1 MAKDKPGECLVCHR
15 PYAYLWDHIKKN
27 HLHSHIPLPTLAAM
41 GYTACPACGQAC
53 QSTHGIFSHQART
66 CNKAPRR
73 SLTPTLPETPNHT
86 APTSTATAL
95 TAYPATTIQA
105 GSRRKR
111 RRNSPSPPP
120 ARDRAKPR
128 ARNTYTHNNHSKIS
142 TDASREVASLLAGSQ
157 KEYLQ
162 QGSPELGSQD
172 GQVPDSRSSSI
183 YGSPNDSTI
192 GHIENLLSSPG
203 GGQSGDLS
211 IQIPDHQPAD
221 NSSRVSSPAESD
233 TAVANSPSRDTGR
246 QRSLSQE
253 TVTTSEYQP
262 SPTASPVSLGPQ
274 LPGIRTYGD
283 EHTPPPPDLA
293 DTNRGKGQDKSCNF
307 QPRNKYLQQLFSY
320 NHIQAKDHTFRGT
333 QASHFADAA
342 ARCATRYSRQASER
356 HLLDFLLLPK
366 VGLTLGV
373 QSEEFS
379 VRHTLQ
385 QYPDF
390 KLPPPTQIEAEEA
403 QEHLG
408 QPHNL
413 RDTPTRRAQRLV
425 ERGYLGRAARAL
437 VDPTSLAR
445 NSSEVLAKLKEKH
458 PAGQQRPFA
467 SNASPRAGPRPT
479 AEDIHQALAT
489 FPKDTAAG
497 LSGWSV
503 PLLQEACKRK
513 QVVEFLVQLCKQIQN
528 GTAPGSQLLTAS
540 RLVALDKEDG
550 GVRPIAVGELIYRL
564 VAKVLLRKQFVV
576 DQLAPFQLGVQSP
589 GGVEPIIHLLRHAVD
604 GNLRGYTHVCSA
616 DFQNAFNSVSRK
628 AVSAATIM
636 YAPEFYKPAK
646 WAYDEPSAL
655 VMYDGTVI
663 TSSEG
668 VRQGDPLGPLLFSLA
683 IRHSLE
689 QLQQQLRSATRKGLP
704 PPIIVAYLDDVYILS
719 GQEIRPEKLADYLQ
733 HAPITLNIQKTKSY
747 PLAELRQTGLKA
759 LGSFVGPLDGR
770 KRFLQDK
777 IEELQQVLER
787 LQDLPK
793 QHALL
798 LLRASTSSLLRH
810 LPRTIEPEGLQD
822 ELQDI
827 DRRLLQTVKH
837 LQGSYDDKP
846 LDQDLVA
853 LPARLGGLGIT
864 LFAETAHLAFQ
875 NSKAIADLALQKIL
889 TPKLFWRLPREFSP
903 SPTRSASGDDL
914 QQDQDDLQQ
923 DQDNP
928 QQDQDNLQQDSDDDS
943 QQDQAELQQPR
954 GRSKTRAT
962 ETQQQSL
969 AYFLTQNVQEE
980 PEPTPRHQSTN
991 ALGTGLARSI
1001 YRTAM
1006 DKLHKARLARVQQK
1020 LSQGQEAVRMENS
1033 SYLGRRWL
1041 SALPTSQPLLLADM
1055 DIAAALS
1062 IRLLTTPEDE
1072 QDICRHCNRAYTF
1085 GHEDACRARTRQTIA
1100 KHDKICQA
1108 LATALQTC
1116 PDNKVFLEP
1125 QGDYRGTRTDIRIDN
1140 PRGSVFLDVSVIS
1153 LTKESAKK
1161 DPYDTLAAA
1170 EQAKKNKYRNL
1181 GQAFKPFILSQGGL
1195 LGKETSQTYKELQQS
1210 FSPSIAEWLDKYIS
1224 TLLVRLRARNWMG
1237 YGIN

>member
-1 MAKDKPGECLVCHR
+1 
-15 PYAYLWDHIKKN
+15 
-27 HLHSHIPLPTLAAM
+27 M
-41 GYTACPACGQAC
+41 GYTACSICGQPC
-53 QSTHGIFSHQART
+53 QSTHGTFSHQART

-73 SLTPTLPETPNHT
+73 SLTPASPETPEDT
-86 APTSTATAL
+86 AFIPTATAFTPTATAL
-95 TAYPATTIQA
+95 TTRPTATIQA

-120 ARDRAKPR
+120 ARERARPR
-128 ARNTYTHNNHSKIS
+128 ARNIYTHNHPRTRTP
-142 TDASREVASLLAGSQ
+142 TDTGREVARLLAGSQ
-157 KEYLQ
+157 QENLQ

-172 GQVPDSRSSSI
+172 DQVPDSQSSSI

-203 GGQSGDLS
+203 GGQSGNLS
-211 IQIPDHQPAD
+211 IRIPDHQPAD
-221 NSSRVSSPAESD
+221 DSSRASSPAESD
-233 TAVANSPSRDTGR
+233 IAVANGPFWNTGR
-246 QRSLSQE
+246 QRSPSQK
-253 TVTTSEYQP
+253 TGATSEYQP

-274 LPGIRTYGD
+274 LPGARTYGD

-293 DTNRGKGQDKSCNF
+293 DTNGGRGQDKSCNF

-320 NHIQAKDHTFRGT
+320 NHVQAKDHTFRGT

-342 ARCATRYSRQASER
+342 ARCASRYSRQASER

-390 KLPPPTQIEAEEA
+390 KLPPPTQVETEEA

-413 RDTPTRRAQRLV
+413 KDTPTRRAQRLV

-564 VAKVLLRKQFVV
+564 VAKVLLRKQFATE
-576 DQLAPFQLGVQSP
+576 QLAPFQLGVQSP
-589 GGVEPIIHLLRHAVD
+589 GGVEPIVHLLRHAVD
-604 GNLRGYTHVCSA
+604 GNLKGYTHVCSA

-689 QLQQQLRSATRKGLP
+689 QLQQQLRKTNKRGLP

-719 GQEIRPEKLADYLQ
+719 GREIRPEKLADYLQ
-733 HAPITLNIQKTKSY
+733 QAPITLNIQKTKSY
-747 PLAELRQTGLKA
+747 PLAELRRTGLKA

-770 KRFLQDK
+770 KEFLQGK
-777 IEELQQVLER
+777 IEELQQ
-787 LQDLPK
+787 
-793 QHALL
+793 
-798 LLRASTSSLLRH
+798 
-810 LPRTIEPEGLQD
+810 G
-822 ELQDI
+822 
-827 DRRLLQTVKH
+827 KH
-837 LQGSYDDKP
+837 
-846 LDQDLVA
+846 
-853 LPARLGGLGIT
+853 
-864 LFAETAHLAFQ
+864 F
-875 NSKAIADLALQKIL
+875 
-889 TPKLFWRLPREFSP
+889 
-903 SPTRSASGDDL
+903 
-914 QQDQDDLQQ
+914 
-923 DQDNP
+923 
-928 QQDQDNLQQDSDDDS
+928 
-943 QQDQAELQQPR
+943 
-954 GRSKTRAT
+954 
-962 ETQQQSL
+962 
-969 AYFLTQNVQEE
+969 
-980 PEPTPRHQSTN
+980 
-991 ALGTGLARSI
+991 
-1001 YRTAM
+1001 
-1006 DKLHKARLARVQQK
+1006 
-1020 LSQGQEAVRMENS
+1020 
-1033 SYLGRRWL
+1033 
-1041 SALPTSQPLLLADM
+1041 
-1055 DIAAALS
+1055 
-1062 IRLLTTPEDE
+1062 LTTPTPPPD
-1072 QDICRHCNRAYTF
+1072 D
-1085 GHEDACRARTRQTIA
+1085 RARRPTGRTPG
-1100 KHDKICQA
+1100 DRPE
-1108 LATALQTC
+1108 TASDSQV
-1116 PDNKVFLEP
+1116 P
-1125 QGDYRGTRTDIRIDN
+1125 
-1140 PRGSVFLDVSVIS
+1140 PRVL
-1153 LTKESAKK
+1153 
-1161 DPYDTLAAA
+1161 
-1170 EQAKKNKYRNL
+1170 
-1181 GQAFKPFILSQGGL
+1181 
-1195 LGKETSQTYKELQQS
+1195 
-1210 FSPSIAEWLDKYIS
+1210 
-1224 TLLVRLRARNWMG
+1224 
-1237 YGIN
+1237 

>member
-1 MAKDKPGECLVCHR
+1 V
-15 PYAYLWDHIKKN
+15 
-27 HLHSHIPLPTLAAM
+27 
-41 GYTACPACGQAC
+41 
-53 QSTHGIFSHQART
+53 
-66 CNKAPRR
+66 
-73 SLTPTLPETPNHT
+73 
-86 APTSTATAL
+86 
-95 TAYPATTIQA
+95 
-105 GSRRKR
+105 
-111 RRNSPSPPP
+111 
-120 ARDRAKPR
+120 
-128 ARNTYTHNNHSKIS
+128 
-142 TDASREVASLLAGSQ
+142 
-157 KEYLQ
+157 
-162 QGSPELGSQD
+162 
-172 GQVPDSRSSSI
+172 
-183 YGSPNDSTI
+183 
-192 GHIENLLSSPG
+192 
-203 GGQSGDLS
+203 
-211 IQIPDHQPAD
+211 
-221 NSSRVSSPAESD
+221 
-233 TAVANSPSRDTGR
+233 
-246 QRSLSQE
+246 
-253 TVTTSEYQP
+253 
-262 SPTASPVSLGPQ
+262 
-274 LPGIRTYGD
+274 
-283 EHTPPPPDLA
+283 
-293 DTNRGKGQDKSCNF
+293 
-307 QPRNKYLQQLFSY
+307 
-320 NHIQAKDHTFRGT
+320 QAKDHTFRGT
-333 QASHFADAA
+333 QATHFADAA
-342 ARCATRYSRQASER
+342 ARCASRYSRQASER

-366 VGLTLGV
+366 AGLTLGV

-379 VRHTLQ
+379 VRHVLQ

-390 KLPPPTQIEAEEA
+390 KLPPPTQIETEET

-408 QPHNL
+408 QPNNL

-445 NSSEVLAKLKEKH
+445 NSAKVLARLKEKH
-458 PAGQQRPFA
+458 PAGQQRPFT

-489 FPKDTAAG
+489 FATDTAAG

-503 PLLQEACKRK
+503 PLLREACKRK
-513 QVVEFLVQLCKQIQN
+513 QVVEFLVQLCKQVQN
-528 GTAPGSQLLTAS
+528 GTAPGNQLLTAS

-564 VAKVLLRKQFVV
+564 VAKVLLRKLFAT

-589 GGVEPIIHLLRHAVD
+589 GGVEPIIHLLRHAAD
-604 GNLRGYTHVCSA
+604 GNLKGYTHVCSA

-636 YAPEFYKPAK
+636 YAPEFYKPAR

-683 IRHSLE
+683 IRYSLE
-689 QLQQQLRSATRKGLP
+689 QLQQQLKKEARRGLP
-704 PPIIVAYLDDVYILS
+704 TPVVVAYLDDVYILS
-719 GQEIRPEKLADYLQ
+719 GQEIKPERLVGYLQ
-733 HAPITLNIQKTKSY
+733 QAPITLNTQKTKSY
-747 PLAELRQTGLKA
+747 SLTELRQTGLKV
-759 LGSFVGPLDGR
+759 LGSFVGPLDSR
-770 KRFLQDK
+770 KEFLRNK
-777 IEELQQVLER
+777 IEELQQVLGR

-822 ELQDI
+822 ELQEI
-827 DRRLLQTVKH
+827 DRRLLQMVKH
-837 LQGSYDDKP
+837 LQGSHDERP

-864 LFAETAHLAFQ
+864 LYAETAHLAFQ
-875 NSKAIADLALQKIL
+875 NSKAIADMALQKIL

-903 SPTRSASGDDL
+903 SPTRTTEEEDL
-914 QQDQDDLQQ
+914 QQDQDGVQQ
-923 DQDNP
+923 DQDSM
-928 QQDQDNLQQDSDDDS
+928 QQDQDDVQRDQDDLQQT
-943 QQDQAELQQPR
+943 R
-954 GRSKTRAT
+954 GRSRTRAT

-969 AYFLTQNVQEE
+969 AYFLTQNTQQE
-980 PEPTPRHQSTN
+980 PGPSPRHYTAN
-991 ALGTGLARSI
+991 AQGSGLARTV
-1001 YRTAM
+1001 YRAAT
-1006 DKLHKARLARVQQK
+1006 DKLHKARLARVQQR

-1041 SALPTSQPLLLADM
+1041 SALPTSQPLLLSDM
-1055 DIAAALS
+1055 DVAAALS

-1085 GHEDACRARTRQTIA
+1085 GHEDACRVRTRQTIV
-1100 KHDKICQA
+1100 KHNKICQA
-1108 LATALQTC
+1108 LVTALQTC

-1140 PRGSVFLDVSVIS
+1140 PRGSVFLDISVIS

-1161 DPYDTLAAA
+1161 DPYNTLAAA
-1170 EQAKKNKYRNL
+1170 EQGKKNKYRNL

>member
-1 MAKDKPGECLVCHR
+1 M
-15 PYAYLWDHIKKN
+15 
-27 HLHSHIPLPTLAAM
+27 
-41 GYTACPACGQAC
+41 
-53 QSTHGIFSHQART
+53 
-66 CNKAPRR
+66 
-73 SLTPTLPETPNHT
+73 
-86 APTSTATAL
+86 
-95 TAYPATTIQA
+95 
-105 GSRRKR
+105 
-111 RRNSPSPPP
+111 
-120 ARDRAKPR
+120 
-128 ARNTYTHNNHSKIS
+128 
-142 TDASREVASLLAGSQ
+142 
-157 KEYLQ
+157 
-162 QGSPELGSQD
+162 
-172 GQVPDSRSSSI
+172 PDSQSSSI

-203 GGQSGDLS
+203 GGQSGSLS
-211 IQIPDHQPAD
+211 IQIPDHQPTED
-221 NSSRVSSPAESD
+221 NSGASSPGESD
-233 TAVANSPSRDTGR
+233 IAVAHDPSWDTGCQRSPSR
-246 QRSLSQE
+246 E
-253 TVTTSEYQP
+253 TVATSEYQP
-262 SPTASPVSLGPQ
+262 SPTASPIPLGPQ

-293 DTNRGKGQDKSCNF
+293 DANRGRGQDKSYNF

-342 ARCATRYSRQASER
+342 ARCATRYTRQASER

-390 KLPPPTQIEAEEA
+390 KLPPPTQTETEEA

-445 NSSEVLAKLKEKH
+445 NSPEILAKLKEKH
-458 PAGQQRPFA
+458 PAGQQRPFT
-467 SNASPRAGPRPT
+467 SNASPQAGPRPT

-528 GTAPGSQLLTAS
+528 GTAPGNQLLTAS

-564 VAKVLLRKQFVV
+564 VAKVLLRKQFAT

-604 GNLRGYTHVCSA
+604 GNLKGYTHVCSA

-689 QLQQQLRSATRKGLP
+689 QLQQQLRQTTKRGLP
-704 PPIIVAYLDDVYILS
+704 PPIVIAYLDDVYILS
-719 GQEIRPEKLADYLQ
+719 GREIRPENLADYLQ
-733 HAPITLNIQKTKSY
+733 QAPITLNVQKTKSFL
-747 PLAELRQTGLKA
+747 LAELRQTGMKA
-759 LGSFVGPLDGR
+759 LGSVVGPLDSR
-770 KRFLQDK
+770 KEFLRGK

-810 LPRTIEPEGLQD
+810 LPRTMEPEGLQD
-822 ELQDI
+822 ELQEI
-827 DRRLLQTVKH
+827 DRRLLQTVKY

-923 DQDNP
+923 GLDNL
-928 QQDQDNLQQDSDDDS
+928 QRDQDNLQQDQDDL
-943 QQDQAELQQPR
+943 QQDQDDLQQPR

-962 ETQQQSL
+962 QTHRQSL
-969 AYFLTQNVQEE
+969 AFFLTQNMQKGPE
-980 PEPTPRHQSTN
+980 PEPSLRNHNTN
-991 ALGTGLARSI
+991 VLGTGLARTI

-1041 SALPTSQPLLLADM
+1041 STLPTSQPLLLADM
-1055 DIAAALS
+1055 DIATALS

-1072 QDICRHCNRAYTF
+1072 QDTCRHCNRTYTF
-1085 GHEDACRARTRQTIA
+1085 GHEDACRARTRQTIV

-1116 PDNKVFLEP
+1116 PNNKIFLEP

-1140 PRGSVFLDVSVIS
+1140 PRGSVFLDISVIS

-1161 DPYDTLAAA
+1161 DPYNTLATA
-1170 EQAKKNKYRNL
+1170 EQAKKNKHRNL